1 MTTMRANPKTVTTIF
16 AVIRTSPQILALF
29 NRSEF
34 AKTDTELKAMATYI
48 GSLQGDLKTV
58 PESRFR

>member
-34 AKTDTELKAMATYI
+34 AKTDTELKAMASEASI
-48 GSLQGDLKTV
+48 GLSSMPKNG
-58 PESRFR
+58 